1 LSGEYALE
9 LRRAMKI
16 LTDDP
21 RTYFVGQAV
30 EHPGTAMFATL
41 EDVPPGKRRE
51 MPVAED
57 FQLGYSIG
65 RSIYDG
71 TIPICIYPRWNFL
84 GLAFSQLVHH
94 LDKLPE
100 YGNGYAPKVIIR
112 TAVATA
118 EPLDPGPQHLGNYS
132 RAFRHLL
139 RNISVIE
146 LMRTEHIVPFYQQ
159 ALAQPDSSILVEY
172 TEFYDA

>member
-1 LSGEYALE
+1 MSGEYALE

-16 LTDDP
+16 LADDP

-30 EHPGTAMFATL
+30 RYPGTAMFATL
-41 EDVPPGKRRE
+41 EDVPMERRQE
-51 MPVAED
+51 SPVAED
-57 FQLGYSIG
+57 MQLGIAIG

-71 TIPICIYPRWNFL
+71 SIPVCLYPRWNFL

-112 TAVATA
+112 TAVAT
-118 EPLDPGPQHLGNYS
+118 PYPMDPGPQHLGNYS
-132 RAFRHLL
+132 KAFRELL
-139 RNISVIE
+139 RNVCVIE
-146 LMRTEHIVPFYQQ
+146 LAYANEIVPFYQR
-159 ALAQPDSSILVEY
+159 ALEIPDSSILVEY
-172 TEFYDA
+172 TGLYDA

>member
-1 LSGEYALE
+1 LSGEYARE
-9 LRRAMKI
+9 LQRAMKI
-16 LTDDP
+16 LADDP

-30 EHPGTAMFATL
+30 AFPGTAMFGTL
-41 EDVPPGKRRE
+41 EDVPMERRRE
-51 MPVAED
+51 MPVVED
-57 FQLGYSIG
+57 FQLGWAIG

-112 TAVATA
+112 TAVAA
-118 EPLDPGPQHLGNYS
+118 ADPLNPGPQHLGNYS
-132 RAFRHLL
+132 KAFRHLL
-139 RNISVIE
+139 RNVCLIE
-146 LMRTEHIVPFYQQ
+146 LTEAKYVVPCYQR
-159 ALAQPDSSILVEY
+159 ALEQSAPSILVEF
-172 TEFYDA
+172 TQLYDA